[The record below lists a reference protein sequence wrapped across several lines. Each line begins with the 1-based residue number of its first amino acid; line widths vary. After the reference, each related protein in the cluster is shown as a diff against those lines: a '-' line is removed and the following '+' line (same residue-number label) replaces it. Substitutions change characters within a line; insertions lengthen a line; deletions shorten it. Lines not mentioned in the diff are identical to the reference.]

1 MSDSEGRQPAPNN
14 PSGPD
19 AREHRSTETSP
30 RTSDDSP
37 VSTPARPL
45 DLDELTGLL
54 PCVRCKYNLKG
65 LTVTGMCPECG
76 TSVRTTLLA
85 VVDPLARELRPIECR
100 KLTAIGVVA
109 WSVGALLATLFLWA
123 IRLTDWWW
131 EPGFGTG
138 WRARGLPPWPT
149 VLPAY
154 AVVFFTIVS
163 GLGSLAFIRPHA
175 GLSRSHRLQSAL
187 GSLFYMPL
195 ALTLYH
201 ILIDIDLHA
210 PRPYSLDAGDV
221 STRSIFRLIAS
232 GLVLAIIICVR
243 RGARVLQARLL
254 LMRVGALGRQ
264 TLLAMIGVVLLWTI
278 GDLLVLY
285 ADHANPGVE
294 SLPRNIGRGLILVG
308 SLLFTLGLF
317 GVVLDAWRVRGVVLQ
332 PAIDLADMLIH
343 RSNRRAGPFT
353 PPSPDR
359 SRA

>member
-14 PSGPD
+14 PSDAD
-19 AREHRSTETSP
+19 AREHPPTEPSP
-30 RTSDDSP
+30 RPTRSP
-37 VSTPARPL
+37 GSAPSPRPL
-45 DLDELTGLL
+45 VLDELTGPL

-85 VVDPLARELRPIECR
+85 VVDPLARELRPIEWR
-100 KLTAIGVVA
+100 RLTAIGVVA
-109 WSVGALLATLFLWA
+109 WSVGALLATLLLWA

-131 EPGFGTG
+131 EPGFGMG
-138 WRARGLPPWPT
+138 WRARGVPPWPT

-154 AVVFFTIVS
+154 AVVFGTIVS

-175 GLSRSHRLQSAL
+175 GLSRSHRIQSAL
-187 GSLFYMPL
+187 GSLLYVPL

-221 STRSIFRLIAS
+221 STRTIFRLIAS
-232 GLVLAIIICVR
+232 GLLIAIIICVR

-278 GDLLVLY
+278 GDALVLY

-343 RSNRRAGPFT
+343 RSNRNAGPSET
-353 PPSPDR
+353 PSPDR
-359 SRA
+359 PRD